1 MAEPQPPAVQEGAAE
16 PHAPTGTADDRK
28 AAAALST
35 LDAQDDSGMTKEVDG
50 KALDKAVKGLSIKD
64 TKSDEKKNVKVEL
77 ADVNLLVCASVE
89 QVLVGM
95 TDCADQG
102 ARFEQAESYGLV
114 ESVRWQ
120 RGEGHDCLCYGY
132 SVKGARDFRT

>member
-35 LDAQDDSGMTKEVDG
+35 LDAQDDGGVTKEVDG

-64 TKSDEKKNVKVEL
+64 TKADEKKNVKVEL
-77 ADVNLLVCASVE
+77 ADVNLLVCASME
-89 QVLVGM
+89 QVLLM
-95 TDCADQG
+95 TDDAQIKELDLSKQKATDLLKAYDG
-102 ARFEQAESYGLV
+102 SA
-114 ESVRWQ
+114 
-120 RGEGHDCLCYGY
+120 
-132 SVKGARDFRT
+132 VKAMTAYVMGKA

>member
-35 LDAQDDSGMTKEVDG
+35 LDAQDDGGVTKEVDG

-64 TKSDEKKNVKVEL
+64 TKADEKKNVKVEL
-77 ADVNLLVCASVE
+77 ADVNLLVCASME
-89 QVLVGM
+89 QVLLITDDTQIKELELSKQTATDLLKAYDGSAVKAM
-95 TDCADQG
+95 TA
-102 ARFEQAESYGLV
+102 YV
-114 ESVRWQ
+114 M
-120 RGEGHDCLCYGY
+120 GE
-132 SVKGARDFRT
+132 A

>member
-35 LDAQDDSGMTKEVDG
+35 LDAQDDGGVTKEVDG

-64 TKSDEKKNVKVEL
+64 TKADEKKNVKIEL
-77 ADVNLLVCASVE
+77 ADVNLLVCASME
-89 QVLVGM
+89 QVLLITDDAQIKELDLSKQKATDLLKAYDGSAVKAM
-95 TDCADQG
+95 TAYVMG
-102 ARFEQAESYGLV
+102 KA
-114 ESVRWQ
+114 
-120 RGEGHDCLCYGY
+120 
-132 SVKGARDFRT
+132 

>member
-35 LDAQDDSGMTKEVDG
+35 LDAQDDSSVTKEVDG

-64 TKSDEKKNVKVEL
+64 TKADEKKNVKVEL
-77 ADVNLLVCASVE
+77 ADVNLLVGASAE
-89 QVLVGM
+89 QVLVDM
-95 TDCADQG
+95 TDDAQIKELDLSNQKATDLLKAYDG
-102 ARFEQAESYGLV
+102 SA
-114 ESVRWQ
+114 
-120 RGEGHDCLCYGY
+120 
-132 SVKGARDFRT
+132 VKAMTAYVMGKA

>member
-35 LDAQDDSGMTKEVDG
+35 LDAQDDGGVTKEVDG

-64 TKSDEKKNVKVEL
+64 TKADEKKNVKIEL
-77 ADVNLLVCASVE
+77 ADINLLVCASME
-89 QVLVGM
+89 QVLLM
-95 TDCADQG
+95 TDDAQIKELDLSKQKATDLLKAYDG
-102 ARFEQAESYGLV
+102 SAVMAMTAYVMG
-114 ESVRWQ
+114 
-120 RGEGHDCLCYGY
+120 
-132 SVKGARDFRT
+132 KA

>member
-35 LDAQDDSGMTKEVDG
+35 LDAQDDGGVTKEVDG

-64 TKSDEKKNVKVEL
+64 TKADEKKNVKIEL
-77 ADVNLLVCASVE
+77 ADVNLLVCASME
-89 QVLVGM
+89 QVLLM
-95 TDCADQG
+95 TDDAQIEELDLSKQKATDLLKAYDG
-102 ARFEQAESYGLV
+102 SA
-114 ESVRWQ
+114 
-120 RGEGHDCLCYGY
+120 
-132 SVKGARDFRT
+132 VKAMTAYVMGKA

>member
-35 LDAQDDSGMTKEVDG
+35 LDAQDDGGVTKEVDG

-64 TKSDEKKNVKVEL
+64 TKADEKKNVKIEL
-77 ADVNLLVCASVE
+77 ADVNLLVCASME
-89 QVLVGM
+89 QVLLITDDTQIKELELSKQTATDLLKAYDGSAVKAM
-95 TDCADQG
+95 TAYVMG
-102 ARFEQAESYGLV
+102 KA
-114 ESVRWQ
+114 
-120 RGEGHDCLCYGY
+120 
-132 SVKGARDFRT
+132 

>member
-35 LDAQDDSGMTKEVDG
+35 LDAQDDGGVTKEVDG

-64 TKSDEKKNVKVEL
+64 TKADEKKNVKVEL
-77 ADVNLLVCASVE
+77 ADVNLLVCASME
-89 QVLVGM
+89 QVLLITDDTQIKELELSKQTATDLLKAYDGSAVKAM
-95 TDCADQG
+95 TAYVMG
-102 ARFEQAESYGLV
+102 KA
-114 ESVRWQ
+114 
-120 RGEGHDCLCYGY
+120 
-132 SVKGARDFRT
+132 

>member
-35 LDAQDDSGMTKEVDG
+35 LDAQDDGGVTKEVDG

-64 TKSDEKKNVKVEL
+64 TKADEKKNVKIEL
-77 ADVNLLVCASVE
+77 ADVNLLVCASME
-89 QVLVGM
+89 QVLLM
-95 TDCADQG
+95 TDDAQIKELDLSKQKATDLLKAYDG
-102 ARFEQAESYGLV
+102 SAVKAMTAYV
-114 ESVRWQ
+114 M
-120 RGEGHDCLCYGY
+120 GE
-132 SVKGARDFRT
+132 A

>member
-35 LDAQDDSGMTKEVDG
+35 LDAQDDGGVTKEVDG

-64 TKSDEKKNVKVEL
+64 TKADEKKNVKIEL
-77 ADVNLLVCASVE
+77 ADVNLLVCASME
-89 QVLVGM
+89 QVLLM
-95 TDCADQG
+95 TDDAQIKELDLSKQKATDLLKAYDG
-102 ARFEQAESYGLV
+102 SA
-114 ESVRWQ
+114 
-120 RGEGHDCLCYGY
+120 
-132 SVKGARDFRT
+132 VKAMTAYVMGKA

>member
-35 LDAQDDSGMTKEVDG
+35 LDAQDDGGVTKEVDG

-64 TKSDEKKNVKVEL
+64 TKADEKKNVKVEL
-77 ADVNLLVCASVE
+77 ADVNLLVCASME
-89 QVLVGM
+89 QVLLM
-95 TDCADQG
+95 TDDAQIKELDLSKQKATDLLKAYDG
-102 ARFEQAESYGLV
+102 SAVKAMTAYV
-114 ESVRWQ
+114 M
-120 RGEGHDCLCYGY
+120 GE
-132 SVKGARDFRT
+132 A